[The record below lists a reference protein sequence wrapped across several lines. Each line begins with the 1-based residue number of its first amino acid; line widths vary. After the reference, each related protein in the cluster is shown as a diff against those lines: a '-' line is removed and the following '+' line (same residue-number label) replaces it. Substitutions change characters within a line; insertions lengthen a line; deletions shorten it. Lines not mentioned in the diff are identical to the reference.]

1 MLVQYVRTGKG
12 KKVGVVVALNSNK
25 IGYSLCNPLDRF
37 EKKLGKYVAI
47 IRAKKGIDHLP
58 AIAEV
63 INRRCGYGKLNSNI
77 CRIVQPMLDMEE
89 RAARYFG

>member
-25 IGYSLCNPLDRF
+25 IGYSLCNPLDEF
-37 EKKLGKYVAI
+37 DKNYGKFIAEKRAETGKDFMV
-47 IRAKKGIDHLP
+47 K
-58 AIAEV
+58 IAEV
-63 INRRCGYGKLNSNI
+63 INRRCAYGKMYSNI
-77 CRIVQPMLDMEE
+77 CRIVQPFIDMEE